1 MFASIGVGQSVWDH
15 PVVRYIN
22 GILLFLKNQVG
33 ARIATSYSSTSGCL
47 ILTHMPCFA
56 IDIIHS
62 WVVTSEMYLTSVAGT
77 GLPHCGTSFS
87 PKNGSEGETLTSP

>member
-33 ARIATSYSSTSGCL
+33 ARIATHIPL
-47 ILTHMPCFA
+47 L
-56 IDIIHS
+56 
-62 WVVTSEMYLTSVAGT
+62 WVV
-77 GLPHCGTSFS
+77 FS
-87 PKNGSEGETLTSP
+87 DTHAMFFN